1 MALDWWITISHKTYI
16 GLLSGYLSELVLE
29 NYMDVTDKISP
40 STDEF
45 KTDIIFLGLS
55 TLQTLSIIRRNLPP
69 EGKLYTD

>member
-1 MALDWWITISHKTYI
+1 
-16 GLLSGYLSELVLE
+16 
-29 NYMDVTDKISP
+29 MDLTDKISP